1 MREPEIRDADLLA
14 ELEASRGKIG
24 FEFKVHH
31 LENRQRERDRLAAM
45 SRDARR
51 RAIIQRELEDNKA
64 AREDMRH
71 IHSVLAI
78 CGLPYKRLPPDVREF
93 ERKQGNMALDVSA
106 GFLRDTNGIKRPQ
119 PVPFGPKAR
128 LILMHLC
135 SEAIRQKSA
144 TIDIAETFTGFVR
157 DLGFPDSGGKKG
169 PLTAFKEQLNA
180 LSACTMRMSVWT
192 GERVRT
198 RTITPIEEIDL
209 WLAANP
215 SQRSLWP
222 STVTFSPAM
231 YESLKRHALPVNVK
245 AVRAFA
251 GSARKLDLYFWLGYR
266 LHNIAKETMRAT
278 RATARSSRTSI
289 RRLRISR
296 MSFRSSLFGSTNMA
310 SGYRLPTSNCW
321 RFQRRVKSRL
331 WHRRLGGVREEV
343 TADLVAL
350 FRRLAGALYRTEHCR
365 TFFSEHLPEF
375 QNRAA

>member
-1 MREPEIRDADLLA
+1 MSLILRPDTVEVVDRDLLDKIESARGTSNYSFTIIGCKA
-14 ELEASRGKIG
+14 EQERRNAL
-24 FEFKVHH
+24 KVYP
-31 LENRQRERDRLAAM
+31 RDKRRRLAT
-45 SRDARR
+45 
-51 RAIIQRELEDNKA
+51 RAVIEQEPPVPQ
-64 AREDMRH
+64 DMRH

-78 CGLPYKRLPPDVREF
+78 CGLPYKRLPDGTRDF

-106 GFLRDTNGIKRPQ
+106 GFLRDTNGNKALQ

-157 DLGFPDSGGKKG
+157 DLGFSDSGGKKG

-198 RTITPIEEIDL
+198 RTISPIEEIDL

-215 SQRSLWP
+215 GQRSLWP
-222 STVTFSPAM
+222 STVTFSSAM
-231 YESLKRHALPVNVK
+231 YDSLKRHALPVNVK

-266 LHNIAKETMRAT
+266 LYNITSDTFVPWAALADQFGDGYARIRDFTAAFHDDLKDIQDVFPKLPIELSEEGIRLSPADPDVLALPVQRA
-278 RATARSSRTSI
+278 
-289 RRLRISR
+289 LR
-296 MSFRSSLFGSTNMA
+296 
-310 SGYRLPTSNCW
+310 
-321 RFQRRVKSRL
+321 
-331 WHRRLGGVREEV
+331 
-343 TADLVAL
+343 
-350 FRRLAGALYRTEHCR
+350 
-365 TFFSEHLPEF
+365 
-375 QNRAA
+375 